1 MEISSEG
8 KILHYQFIKKSENSD
23 FNKAIERCLKISSP
37 LPVNENVK
45 IIVEFKGEGIGKIK

>member
-1 MEISSEG
+1 MLNYE
-8 KILHYQFIKKSENSD
+8 FIKKSENSE